1 MTIEHSLLNGS
12 QLHESKG
19 LSAASDKDYNLAV
32 SGANSWETLVG
43 VQTDTAS
50 SYSEIDFV
58 DLSAYNILVVTFQD
72 LLPAASS
79 FPLLR
84 VSTDN
89 GSSFLNTDIYYT
101 GFNQDGT
108 NSFSVDFGNLYLS
121 NSASTNYL
129 TGKIVISA
137 FNQEAPS
144 SVNGHVATTGGSNF
158 TTSVASKAIK
168 GFINSATAFNAIRV
182 FQSTGNITS
191 GTITVEGIKG

>member
-50 SYSEIDFV
+50 SSSEIDFV

-89 GSSFLNTDIYYT
+89 GSSFLSTDIYYT
-101 GFNQDGT
+101 GLNQDGT
-108 NSFSVDFGNLYLS
+108 NSFSVDF
-121 NSASTNYL
+121 
-129 TGKIVISA
+129 VICILVTLLV
-137 FNQEAPS
+137 Q
-144 SVNGHVATTGGSNF
+144 
-158 TTSVASKAIK
+158 
-168 GFINSATAFNAIRV
+168 
-182 FQSTGNITS
+182 ITLL
-191 GTITVEGIKG
+191 VK